1 MEKNNVI
8 EIRNLTKKFGN
19 LIAVDNISMDI
30 IGGKITGILGGNG
43 AGKTTTITM
52 MLGLLLPT
60 TGSIKVLSKDVVN
73 NRYSILHRI
82 NFSSPYVDLPKK
94 LTVLQNLKVYSMLYG
109 VNNSSLRIQ
118 NLARDLNFQKL
129 LKKKTGDISS
139 GQITRILLAKS
150 LLNEP
155 EILFLDEPTASLDP
169 DMGDKVRGYLQ
180 KYQKETKSTILLTSH
195 NMDEVKRL
203 CDEVLMMKNGKI
215 VDQGSPNQVISR
227 HGKNNLEEVFLKIAR
242 ED

>member
-60 TGSIKVLSKDVVN
+60 NGSIKVFSKNVAND
-73 NRYSILHRI
+73 RYSILHRI

-94 LTVLQNLKVYSMLYG
+94 LTVFQNLKVYSMLYG
-109 VNNSSLRIQ
+109 VNDSFLRIE
-118 NLARDLNFQKL
+118 NLAKDLNFQKL
-129 LKKKTGDISS
+129 LNKKTGDLSS
-139 GQITRILLAKS
+139 GQRTRILLAKS

-169 DMGDKVRGYLQ
+169 DMGDRIRGYLQ

-215 VDQGSPNQVISR
+215 VDEGSPNQLISR
-227 HGKNNLEEVFLKIAR
+227 HGRNNLEEVFLKIVR